1 MAERVTRSTAAG
13 TLRVSSPNPAL
24 LSRPPSSLPSWGRW
38 FCLPQAELS
47 GLLPPLIFKWAGC
60 IPTVGISYEAGV
72 SSSSP
77 PTQKSAKCTN
87 SEFGGAEQKSGSV
100 KGGYMYTHG

>member
-1 MAERVTRSTAAG
+1 M
-13 TLRVSSPNPAL
+13 
-24 LSRPPSSLPSWGRW
+24 
-38 FCLPQAELS
+38 
-47 GLLPPLIFKWAGC
+47 
-60 IPTVGISYEAGV
+60 VGISYEAGV

-100 KGGYMYTHG
+100 KGGIYVYTQLIHFCPTAETNATL